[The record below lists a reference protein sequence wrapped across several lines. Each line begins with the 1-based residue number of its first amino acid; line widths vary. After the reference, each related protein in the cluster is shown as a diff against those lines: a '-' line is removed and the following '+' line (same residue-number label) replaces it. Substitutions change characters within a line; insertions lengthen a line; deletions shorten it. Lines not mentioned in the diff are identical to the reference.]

1 MTRVAV
7 FRPADERIEAAAELL
22 ESLGVDPVADPMLA
36 VRPTGSVPEPADV
49 VILTSTTGVDLVAD
63 AGWDPGDAMVCAVGA
78 KTAAALRERGYEVAL
93 VPDEFDSA
101 GLVAALR
108 DRVDG
113 KRVEIARSAH
123 GSETLPDGLR
133 EAGAAVH
140 ETTLYELERPATSGR
155 SADLAAAG
163 ELDGALFTSSRTVEH
178 FLAAAEERGEREAA
192 VAGLNRAVVG
202 AISES
207 PAETAE
213 ERGIAVDVVPESA
226 GFEALARAV
235 VDRLAERPGL

>member
-7 FRPADERIEAAAELL
+7 FRPADERIETAVELL
-22 ESLGVDPVADPMLA
+22 ESLGVEPVADPMLA
-36 VRPTGSVPEPADV
+36 VRPSGSVPEPADFV
-49 VILTSTTGVDLVAD
+49 VLTSTTGVDLVAD
-63 AGWDPGDAMVCAVGA
+63 AGWDPGDAVVCAVGA
-78 KTAAALRERGYEVAL
+78 KTADALRDRGYEVEV
-93 VPDEFDSA
+93 VPEEFNSA

-108 DRVDG
+108 DRVGG
-113 KRVEIARSAH
+113 KRVEVARSAH
-123 GSETLPDGLR
+123 GSDTLPDGLR

-140 ETTLYELERPATSGR
+140 ETVLYELERPADSGT

-207 PAETAE
+207 PAGTAE
-213 ERGIAVDVVPESA
+213 SHGVAVDVVPETAS
-226 GFEALARAV
+226 FEALARAV
-235 VDRLAERPGL
+235 VGRLAER